1 MLLSGILNS
10 KKKID
15 FSGIMGTD
23 LIQSTYKFPTTTNT
37 SIVVVSSDE
46 NMRPDLV
53 VNRIFGDQTKWD
65 VLLKYNGISN
75 PFSLMTGDILYVLP
89 FKSNVSPFIPPLNI
103 ISRGSGNNEKFPIN
117 PLLDPKTKKDKDRLK
132 NLQNKIGEVVPPN
145 INRRGDKN
153 VKITD
158 GKIIF
163 GDDVTTFK
171 KENCP
176 VPISRNRLQAA
187 LLKDKIFI

>member
-53 VNRIFGDQTKWD
+53 ANRISSDQTK
-65 VLLKYNGISN
+65 
-75 PFSLMTGDILYVLP
+75 
-89 FKSNVSPFIPPLNI
+89 
-103 ISRGSGNNEKFPIN
+103 
-117 PLLDPKTKKDKDRLK
+117 
-132 NLQNKIGEVVPPN
+132 
-145 INRRGDKN
+145 
-153 VKITD
+153 
-158 GKIIF
+158 
-163 GDDVTTFK
+163 
-171 KENCP
+171 
-176 VPISRNRLQAA
+176 
-187 LLKDKIFI
+187 